1 MKKKIR
7 FKPFLRIF
15 FILAA
20 IQFIVVLADMFLHRA
35 HNELSAI
42 TSIVIRIF
50 SLPINLIHP
59 SLPFYTA
66 EGLHMG
72 IALWILNLTIQTM
85 VIYGLIVIFK
95 RLKERV

>member
-7 FKPFLRIF
+7 FKPFIRIF
-15 FILAA
+15 FILAV
-20 IQFIVVLADMFLHRA
+20 IQFLVVLADMFLHRA
-35 HNELSAI
+35 DNELSTI
-42 TSIVIRIF
+42 TSVVIRGF
-50 SLPINLIHP
+50 SLPISLIHP
-59 SLPFYTA
+59 SLPFYTS